1 MVFFV
6 LFILALPLVHYR
18 LIVNWKDKRICTHVG
33 VILLVVNLIL
43 FIIWEFTSSD
53 FPWFPW
59 FIIPLAISVV
69 VQIILFARWKTQKY
83 KYKTPVWDNVVQQS
97 EQEFSE

>member
-1 MVFFV
+1 M
-6 LFILALPLVHYR
+6 
-18 LIVNWKDKRICTHVG
+18 G